1 MPIQP
6 LSDFTVLVTRPEGQ
20 SQALCRLIEEDG
32 GRALALPLLDIQPVS
47 DAGLAADLLNRPE
60 GWHWLI
66 FVSANAVR
74 YALQIPGWVASLGST
89 RIAAAGEATAA
100 ELSAAGL
107 RVDLVP
113 ASPFN
118 SEALLDDARMAEVR
132 GQRILIVRGS
142 GGREHLAEVLGAR
155 GAEVAYA
162 ELYRRVPVLADQA
175 GPMLTMWRETGFD
188 AVVITSGEA
197 LARLDELVRDAG
209 LEAAVGTPLVVISA
223 RLAERAGQLGWR
235 CALVAEQ
242 ASDEALAQSL
252 RQLAHAKRTGQG
264 PLARI
269 WGEPVVDAT
278 PLASG
283 VEVTPPADSSGAEP
297 QVAASEPILPT
308 HDATDRVDLPLQSGA
323 VLPEPN
329 AEQGERPP
337 ERPLAS
343 EPLIDEMQPE
353 QSVALGLATAILP
366 EQEQQELTA
375 ATAHT
380 LTDGDTPLTEQLT
393 EKTPA
398 LEPTPAA
405 VEASQQKPAKKRGGV
420 AWLGYIILMLIVGIG
435 AGGWYLLKELRARPE
450 LVGLQLS
457 SAHEPPQDATPQ
469 ISALQSEISSLHSQI
484 ATLQSQL
491 ATDDSRLERTL
502 SEHDQQFNDRID
514 AVQAEV
520 GGAILQIRHQ
530 LNTTHGDLLIA
541 DAEYLL
547 NVANQKLHLVGD
559 IKAVLAAMEAADHRL
574 RESGDPA
581 VYKVREALAEEMAV
595 LRKMNPPDLVGIS
608 AKLIALE
615 KKVAGLPLVLPHA
628 GIVKEHEKAK
638 ASAVQPPAEPGQEG
652 DAVDAAIREFK
663 DLVTVRRTDR
673 PIEAL
678 LAPEQA
684 EALRQMLLLKLETS
698 RAALLRNDAQLFKD
712 SLTVAGEWVAEHFE
726 TSAAETRAM
735 QDELAALSGSSLDV
749 SYPDISKSMVMLQNI
764 GKLRLEHEEAALKLP
779 KESDMSIPAEAAPV
793 VVPETA
799 PSLPSESKAVVP
811 APEPQS
817 APAKEGGGTGKETS
831 KKLPVAVKKGKA
843 PPVSEPTGAPDAAKP
858 AVVKDAPE
866 TSKAPAESPVSPEV
880 VPAETTPATAPV
892 DAGAQP

>member
-20 SQALCRLIEEDG
+20 SEALCRLIEEDG
-32 GRALALPLLDIQPVS
+32 GRALALPLLEIQPVS
-47 DAGLAADLLNRPE
+47 DAGLAADLFNRPG
-60 GWHWLI
+60 GWDWLI

-74 YALQIPGWVASLGST
+74 HALHISGWVELLGST

-162 ELYRRVPVLADQA
+162 ELYRRVPVLADHA
-175 GPMLTMWRETGFD
+175 GPMLTLWRETGFD

-209 LEAAVGTPLVVISA
+209 LDAAIRTPLVVISA

-252 RQLAHAKRTGQG
+252 RQLAHAKRTGVG
-264 PLARI
+264 PLARL
-269 WGEPVVDAT
+269 WSEPVVDAT
-278 PLASG
+278 PLATG
-283 VEVTPPADSSGAEP
+283 VEVTPPAVCSGAEP
-297 QVAASEPILPT
+297 PETVSEPILST
-308 HDATDRVDLPLQSGA
+308 HDATDRVDLSLQSEA
-323 VLPEPN
+323 TPPEPN
-329 AEQGERPP
+329 AEQDVMSP
-337 ERPLAS
+337 ELPRAS
-343 EPLIDEMQPE
+343 EPPIDEGQPE
-353 QSVALGLATAILP
+353 QPVPLGLATAILP
-366 EQEQQELTA
+366 EQEQQKPTA

-393 EKTPA
+393 ENTAAIEPA
-398 LEPTPAA
+398 PAP
-405 VEASQQKPAKKRGGV
+405 VEAAQQKPAKKRGGV
-420 AWLGYIILMLIVGIG
+420 AWFGYIILMLIVGIG

-450 LVGLQLS
+450 LAGLQLS
-457 SAHEPPQDATPQ
+457 SPHEPPRDATPQ

-491 ATDDSRLERTL
+491 ATDDSRLERIL

-559 IKAVLAAMEAADHRL
+559 VKAVLAAMEAADHRL

-595 LRKMNPPDLVGIS
+595 LRKMNAPDLVGIS

-638 ASAVQPPAEPGQEG
+638 ASAAPPVSEQGQEG

-712 SLTVAGEWVAEHFE
+712 SLTVAGEWVAEHFD
-726 TSAAETRAM
+726 TTAAETRAM

-764 GKLRLEHEEAALKLP
+764 GKLRLEHE
-779 KESDMSIPAEAAPV
+779 
-793 VVPETA
+793 
-799 PSLPSESKAVVP
+799 
-811 APEPQS
+811 
-817 APAKEGGGTGKETS
+817 
-831 KKLPVAVKKGKA
+831 
-843 PPVSEPTGAPDAAKP
+843 
-858 AVVKDAPE
+858 
-866 TSKAPAESPVSPEV
+866 
-880 VPAETTPATAPV
+880 
-892 DAGAQP
+892 